1 MPVLS
6 VKTPMR
12 LDILIVAVVLIASP
26 AAAQGSAPRN
36 LSPSATVESQ
46 TQDAPAL
53 NLPVSL
59 ETIRERLAR
68 PPALRGLD
76 RRPDFS
82 VTIEVEQRL
91 QEMFR
96 ALELKMGPP
105 PPGGLYAYEQ
115 QRLLFNK
122 TDDPL
127 AQPYAAFSGGQLLTL
142 AIEALVGK
150 WVMGRV
156 SGAQRGRA
164 EREAREE
171 VSRAIAD
178 FCAKQPDRARIELC
192 WMGTDR

>member
-1 MPVLS
+1 
-6 VKTPMR
+6 MR
-12 LDILIVAVVLIASP
+12 LVTLILAGLLAGSP
-26 AAAQGSAPRN
+26 AGAQTPAPSQ
-36 LSPSATVESQ
+36 LSPPATVESQ
-46 TQDAPAL
+46 TQDDGSFS
-53 NLPVSL
+53 LPVSID
-59 ETIRERLAR
+59 TIRERLAR

-82 VTIEVEQRL
+82 VTVEIEQRL
-91 QEMFR
+91 QEMFH
-96 ALELKMGPP
+96 ALELKLGPA

-127 AQPYAAFSGGQLLTL
+127 AQPFAQFSSGQLLTL

-150 WVMGRV
+150 WAVGRL
-156 SGAQRGRA
+156 SSASRGRA

-178 FCAKQPDRARIELC
+178 FCAKQPDRARIEIC